1 MTPTSEH
8 AIWLNCFISWSTW
21 YYTISH
27 VHCLQKFPSA
37 PFAGPHSLSLSSPFF
52 LLLHCISIS
61 HACRSRPVPYGQ
73 LCSKWLGP
81 HQSTQDSCPV
91 PPFPRR
97 PRQSKLPSFLLYP
110 CLHSWQNRWVEIH
123 MTYCTH
129 PHNALSFFLSLFI
142 VMISVFLLPRYYYS
156 STFSTLI
163 TDFHS
168 PCTLATVNESYRSS
182 SLNHRGGRCSRW
194 EKTEK
199 RKFCVSYSVFCKQK
213 KKAIIC
219 YFYFSVVEYSLHRNT
234 SISQVCQS

>member
-129 PHNALSFFLSLFI
+129 SHNAVSLFI
-142 VMISVFLLPRYYYS
+142 YSSSSWSLSFCHHFILLLPHSPLSLPTSIPLVHSLPSMNLTGALPLIIEAAAAAGEKKLKRESSVFRILCFVS
-156 STFSTLI
+156 
-163 TDFHS
+163 
-168 PCTLATVNESYRSS
+168 
-182 SLNHRGGRCSRW
+182 
-194 EKTEK
+194 K
-199 RKFCVSYSVFCKQK
+199 RRKQLS
-213 KKAIIC
+213 AI
-219 YFYFSVVEYSLHRNT
+219 
-234 SISQVCQS
+234 SISPL